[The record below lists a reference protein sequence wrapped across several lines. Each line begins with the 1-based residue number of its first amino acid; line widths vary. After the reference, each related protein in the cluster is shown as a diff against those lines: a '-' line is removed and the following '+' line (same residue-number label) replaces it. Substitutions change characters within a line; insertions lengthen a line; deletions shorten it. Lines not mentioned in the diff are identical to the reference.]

1 MPPTTLGDFAFAL
14 DDPGATRAGGWP
26 FPVAFYGCFGHNACV
41 VSGPEQPIERANGG
55 YPRVDAVAAVIAG
68 AAGLIAA
75 WIAAGSTGLLGHPLR
90 RAMTLLFL
98 VVAILAY
105 RPLRGAE
112 RKAPLWLPAIAFGA
126 AAYLVTFSSPVANVM
141 AVAVVLAYL
150 AFASVGHRRDIL
162 QAGSV
167 AVVIFGV
174 YRFAITSVPWFWLAA
189 DRVANDLGSMAGGIT
204 GRPLWVGP
212 TFAGL
217 DFLVLIGVLWGLY
230 LPHTK
235 PPRVMRA
242 IYGLLG
248 ILGAHMAYLVLLSLV
263 PGLLQFIETQ
273 DVVSLQASRP
283 LGQFIHKTVPW
294 NFPAVACAFQVLVA
308 AAMFRWSAWA
318 WDAGRAAPTTQSG
331 TEGTAQPA
339 RSNFKF
345 QISNFRFQISNLPI
359 YEVAAVL
366 AAALLPL
373 LAVVYPSPLRL
384 EGKKVVFYEK
394 GFLNWLKPTHGSYG
408 RLSSGM
414 YGMLAV
420 FLESLGARPLVSPA
434 LSETDLEDADV
445 LAIIYPDEPWQQG
458 QLERIHDFVRRGGS
472 LLVFGEHTTR
482 DPNGNNRF
490 NEVLAPT
497 AMRIRFDCAT
507 FAVGGWLQSYDAI
520 SHPTTAGIGDDENQ
534 FGVVIGASV
543 DARWPSRPLLIGRWG
558 WTDIG
563 DDASD
568 RAMMGNDRYDPG
580 EKLGDVILAAEQP
593 MGKGRIIAFGDTSGL
608 TNAIDVSSYVFTS
621 RLFAYLAGAGAHAHA
636 AWRQILSLLAGAFLI
651 ALVCA
656 RPNPAKT
663 SLVALGL
670 ALSLSLWTFT
680 NQARTRLAPEGRRV
694 IPNNL
699 AYIDS
704 SHIEAY
710 SSESWR
716 TDGIGGLALTLMRNG
731 YLTLDLPEL
740 TPDRLLRA
748 GLLVSVA
755 PSRPFSAG
763 EVGTVKDFVNGGGIL
778 ILTAG
783 YDQSGPSRPLLD
795 AFGLHVGT
803 PTGDSPEPEPLGH
816 FKSPYLESQD
826 RRVYVRF
833 HAAWPVA
840 GSDPNTRVIAYGRDN
855 RPVAILRRF
864 GAGKVLLV
872 GDTCFAM
879 NINLEWENGAPFE
892 GLRENA
898 DFWRWLLSMLR
909 DQQMWIPPALQGGQ
923 APAASAES
931 GKEAGS

>member
-1 MPPTTLGDFAFAL
+1 
-14 DDPGATRAGGWP
+14 
-26 FPVAFYGCFGHNACV
+26 V
-41 VSGPEQPIERANGG
+41 I
-55 YPRVDAVAAVIAG
+55 AAVVTI

-75 WIAAGSTGLLGHPLR
+75 WVAAGSTGLLAHPLR
-90 RAMTLLFL
+90 RAIALLFL
-98 VVAILAY
+98 AVAILAHH
-105 RPLRGAE
+105 PLRGAG
-112 RKAPLWLPAIAFGA
+112 RRMPLWLPAVTFA
-126 AAYLVTFSSPVANVM
+126 AAVYMVTFSSPVANTM

-150 AFASVGHRRDIL
+150 AFVSTGPRRDIL
-162 QAGSV
+162 QAGCV
-167 AVVIFGV
+167 AVAIFGV
-174 YRFAITSVPWFWLAA
+174 YRFAVMSVPWFWLGA
-189 DRVANDLGSMAGGIT
+189 DRVANSLGNVAGGIT

-217 DFLVLIGVLWGLY
+217 DFLVLMGVLWGLY

-242 IYGLLG
+242 IYGFLA
-248 ILGAHMAYLVLLSLV
+248 ILGAHLTYLVLLSLV
-263 PGLLQFIETQ
+263 PDLLHFMETQ
-273 DVVSLQASRP
+273 NVASLQASGRI
-283 LGQFIHKTVPW
+283 GHFIHEAVPW
-294 NFPAVACAFQVLVA
+294 NFLAVACGFQVLVA
-308 AAMFRWSAWA
+308 VAMFRWSAWA
-318 WDAGRAAPTTQSG
+318 GDAGRAALTTPPESMG
-331 TEGTAQPA
+331 TGLEGTAQPT

-345 QISNFRFQISNLPI
+345 QISNLKFQISNLPI

-366 AAALLPL
+366 AAVLLPL

-384 EGKKVVFYEK
+384 EHKKVVFYEK

-414 YGMLAV
+414 YGMLPV

-458 QLERIHDFVRRGGS
+458 QMERIHDFVRRGGS

-497 AMRIRFDCAT
+497 AMRIGFDCAT

-558 WTDIG
+558 WTDFG

-580 EKLGDVILAAEQP
+580 EKLGDVVLAAEQP
-593 MGKGRIIAFGDTSGL
+593 MGKGRIITFGDTSGL
-608 TNAIDVSSYVFTS
+608 TNAIDVSSYIFTS
-621 RLFAYLAGAGAHAHA
+621 RLFAYLAGAGAQAHA

-651 ALVCA
+651 ALVCS
-656 RPNPAKT
+656 RPSPGKT
-663 SLVALGL
+663 SLVAVGL
-670 ALSLSLWTFT
+670 AVSLSLWTFT
-680 NQARTRLAPEGRRV
+680 NHARTSLSPDGRRV

-699 AYIDS
+699 TYIDS

-710 SSESWR
+710 SGESWR
-716 TDGIGGLALTLMRNG
+716 TDGVGGLALTLMRNG

-740 TPDRLLRA
+740 TLDRLVRA

-755 PSRPFSAG
+755 PSRPFSAA
-763 EVGTVKDFVNGGGIL
+763 EVETVKTFVNAGGIL
-778 ILTAG
+778 IITVG
-783 YDQSGPSRPLLD
+783 YDQAGSSRPLLD
-795 AFGLHVGT
+795 AFGLRVGT
-803 PTGDSPEPEPLGH
+803 TGRDSPEPEPLGH

-840 GSDPNTRVIAYGRDN
+840 CSDPNQRVIAYGRDN

-872 GDTCFAM
+872 GDTCFGM

-898 DFWRWLLSMLR
+898 DFWRWLLTTLR
-909 DQQMWIPPALQGGQ
+909 DQQMWIPPALQSGQ
-923 APAASAES
+923 APPAPPES

>member
-1 MPPTTLGDFAFAL
+1 
-14 DDPGATRAGGWP
+14 
-26 FPVAFYGCFGHNACV
+26 
-41 VSGPEQPIERANGG
+41 
-55 YPRVDAVAAVIAG
+55 
-68 AAGLIAA
+68 
-75 WIAAGSTGLLGHPLR
+75 
-90 RAMTLLFL
+90 MTLLFL
-98 VVAILAY
+98 AVAILAHW
-105 RPLRGAE
+105 PLRGAG
-112 RKAPLWLPAIAFGA
+112 RKSPLWLPAVAFGA
-126 AAYLVTFSSPVANVM
+126 AVYMVTFSSPVANTM

-150 AFASVGHRRDIL
+150 AFVSVGQRRDIL

-167 AVVIFGV
+167 AVAVFGT
-174 YRFAITSVPWFWLAA
+174 YRFAVMSVPWFWLGA
-189 DRVANDLGSMAGGIT
+189 DRLANSLGSVAGGIT

-217 DFLVLIGVLWGLY
+217 DFLVLMGVLWGLY

-242 IYGLLG
+242 IYGLLA
-248 ILGAHMAYLVLLSLV
+248 ILGAHLMYLVLLSLV
-263 PGLLQFIETQ
+263 PGLLRLIETQ
-273 DVVSLQASRP
+273 NIAFLQASRP
-283 LGQFIHKTVPW
+283 IGQFIHEAVPW
-294 NFPAVACAFQVLVA
+294 NFPAVACGLQILVA
-308 AAMFRWSAWA
+308 VAMFRWSAWA
-318 WDAGRAAPTTQSG
+318 GDAGVEISNFRFQIP
-331 TEGTAQPA
+331 
-339 RSNFKF
+339 NFKF
-345 QISNFRFQISNLPI
+345 QISNLPVR
-359 YEVAAVL
+359 EVAAVL
-366 AAALLPL
+366 AAVLLPL

-414 YGMLAV
+414 YGMLPV

-445 LAIIYPDEPWQQG
+445 LAIIFPDEPWRQG
-458 QLERIHDFVRRGGS
+458 QMERIHDFVRRGGS
-472 LLVFGEHTTR
+472 LLVFGEHTTH
-482 DPNGNNRF
+482 DPNGSNRF

-497 AMRIRFDCAT
+497 AMRVGFDCAT

-558 WTDIG
+558 WTDFG

-593 MGKGRIIAFGDTSGL
+593 MGKGRIITFGDTSGL
-608 TNAIDVSSYVFTS
+608 TNAIDVSSYIFTS
-621 RLFAYLAGAGAHAHA
+621 RLFAYLAGAAAHAHA
-636 AWRQILSLLAGAFLI
+636 AWRQILTLLAAAFLI
-651 ALVCA
+651 ALVCS
-656 RPNPAKT
+656 RPGPGKT
-663 SLVALGL
+663 SLVAVGL
-670 ALSLSLWTFT
+670 AISLSLWTFT
-680 NQARTRLAPEGRRV
+680 NQARTRLSPDGRRV

-710 SSESWR
+710 SGESWR

-731 YLTLDLPEL
+731 YVTLDLPEF
-740 TPDRLLRA
+740 TPGRLLRA

-755 PSRPFSAG
+755 PSRPFSRA
-763 EVGTVKDFVNGGGIL
+763 EVETVKTFVNGGGIL
-778 ILTAG
+778 IITAG
-783 YDQSGPSRPLLD
+783 YDQAGPSLPLLD

-803 PTGDSPEPEPLGH
+803 AGRDSPEPEPLGH

-840 GSDPNTRVIAYGRDN
+840 CSDPNQRVIAYGRDN

-864 GAGKVLLV
+864 GAGKVLLI

-879 NINLEWENGAPFE
+879 NVNLEWENGVPFE

-909 DQQMWIPPALQGGQ
+909 DEPMWIPPALQSGQ
-923 APAASAES
+923 APPAPAES

>member
-1 MPPTTLGDFAFAL
+1 
-14 DDPGATRAGGWP
+14 
-26 FPVAFYGCFGHNACV
+26 
-41 VSGPEQPIERANGG
+41 
-55 YPRVDAVAAVIAG
+55 
-68 AAGLIAA
+68 
-75 WIAAGSTGLLGHPLR
+75 
-90 RAMTLLFL
+90 MTLLFL
-98 VVAILAY
+98 AVAILAH

-150 AFASVGHRRDIL
+150 AFVSVGQKRDIL

-167 AVVIFGV
+167 AVAVFGV
-174 YRFAITSVPWFWLAA
+174 YRFAVTSVPWFWLGA
-189 DRVANDLGSMAGGIT
+189 DRVANGLGSMAGGIT

-217 DFLVLIGVLWGLY
+217 DFLVLMGVLWGLY

-235 PPRVMRA
+235 PPRVTRA
-242 IYGLLG
+242 IYGLLA
-248 ILGAHMAYLVLLSLV
+248 ILGAHLTYLVLLSLV
-263 PGLLQFIETQ
+263 PDLLHFIETQ
-273 DVVSLQASRP
+273 NAASLQASGP
-283 LGQFIHKTVPW
+283 IGQFIHKAVPW
-294 NFPAVACAFQVLVA
+294 NFPAVACALQIVVA
-308 AAMFRWSAWA
+308 AAMFRWSAWVG
-318 WDAGRAAPTTQSG
+318 DAGRATPTTPPAS
-331 TEGTAQPA
+331 EGTAQPT

-345 QISNFRFQISNLPI
+345 EISNFEFQISDFKFRISNLPI

-366 AAALLPL
+366 AAVLLPL

-414 YGMLAV
+414 YGMLPV

-445 LAIIYPDEPWQQG
+445 LATIYPDEPWRQG
-458 QLERIHDFVRRGGS
+458 QMERIHDFVRRGGS

-482 DPNGNNRF
+482 DPNGSNRF
-490 NEVLAPT
+490 NEVLEPT
-497 AMRIRFDCAT
+497 AMRIGFDCAT

-558 WTDIG
+558 WTDFG

-568 RAMMGNDRYDPG
+568 RAMMGNDRYDAG
-580 EKLGDVILAAEQP
+580 EKLGDVVLAAEQP
-593 MGKGRIIAFGDTSGL
+593 MGKGRIITFGDTSGL

-621 RLFAYLAGAGAHAHA
+621 RLFAYLATAAAHAHA
-636 AWRQILSLLAGAFLI
+636 AWRQVLALLAGAFLV
-651 ALVCA
+651 ALICA
-656 RPNPAKT
+656 RPSPGKT
-663 SLVALGL
+663 SLVAVGL
-670 ALSLSLWTFT
+670 AVSLSLWTFT
-680 NQARTRLAPEGRRV
+680 NQARAKIPPDGRRV

-755 PSRPFSAG
+755 PSRPFSAA
-763 EVGTVKDFVNGGGIL
+763 EVETVKTFVNGGGIL
-778 ILTAG
+778 IITAG

-803 PTGDSPEPEPLGH
+803 AGRDSPEPEPLGH

-840 GSDPNTRVIAYGRDN
+840 CSDPNTRVIAYGRDN

-898 DFWRWLLSMLR
+898 DFWRWLLTMLR
-909 DQQMWIPPALQGGQ
+909 DEPMWIPPALQGGQ
-923 APAASAES
+923 APPAPAES